1 MNSAGHNLPNPD
13 PGPNLSD
20 LPRTSEDLTSAWLSD
35 HLSLDGQKHQI
46 EVDTVQ
52 PLEAVNSFQGNLVR
66 VAINTPADSDLPGS
80 LVVKMVPE
88 NEQLRAIG
96 RQLGI
101 YGREAAFYAQIG
113 SFAQLRVP
121 RYFGSAVDA
130 ETGDSTIAME
140 DLSHLRTG
148 DQIAGFTLSEARR
161 TITQYAQMHA
171 TWWNA
176 PHLPDYEWLPP
187 WNLPAMV
194 AYIPTIYPAAW
205 SACADIFSDK
215 LSDGDRALGELLGEH
230 IAALMEHAGS
240 GPITLV
246 HGDARHDN
254 LMFGEDESEP
264 PFVVDWQ
271 YVASGRGM
279 LDIAYY
285 LTQGGDA
292 ELVAPAELE
301 LVESYHDAICE
312 GGVKAYDLDTCWED
326 YRRFALYMLVF
337 PVFTASMIDSS
348 SETQRNALGT
358 ILKRGLRAAHRLN
371 SADLF

>member
-1 MNSAGHNLPNPD
+1 MANIA
-13 PGPNLSD
+13 
-20 LPRTSEDLTSAWLSD
+20 
-35 HLSLDGQKHQI
+35 
-46 EVDTVQ
+46 
-52 PLEAVNSFQGNLVR
+52 PLEVQNSFQGNLVQ
-66 VAINTPADSDLPGS
+66 VVIGNPTEADVPES

-113 SFAQLRVP
+113 SLAQLQVP
-121 RYFGSAVDA
+121 RYLGSALEA
-130 ETGDSTIAME
+130 ETGDSTIILE

-148 DQIAGFTLSEARR
+148 NQTAGFTLSEARR

-176 PHLPDYEWLPP
+176 PHLPDYDWLPP

-194 AYIPTIYPAAW
+194 AYIPTVYPGAW
-205 SACADIFSDK
+205 SACAEIFADL
-215 LSDGDRALGELLGEH
+215 LSEDDCVLGELLGKH
-230 IAALMEHAGS
+230 IAALMEHAGT
-240 GPITLV
+240 GPVTLV

-254 LMFGEDESEP
+254 LMFSDDEDAP
-264 PFVVDWQ
+264 PYVVDWQ
-271 YVASGRGM
+271 YVACGRGM

-285 LTQGGDA
+285 LTQGGPA
-292 ELVAPAELE
+292 ELVAPVELE
-301 LVESYHDAICE
+301 LVEAYHDAICA

-337 PVFTASMIDSS
+337 PVFTTSMIDPSS
-348 SETQRNALGT
+348 DAQREALGT
-358 ILKRGLRAAHRLN
+358 ILKRGLKAAHRLN
-371 SADLF
+371 SADLFV